1 VEKIRFVF
9 AGIVIAFCLVVMG
22 CGTRPVVV
30 TTDDAIIGAQRSAYK
45 LQAIHEGLGS
55 ILQIHDTWIRKSIG
69 DAIAGIDRAF
79 VLLDEYDLFVQSL
92 IARVRELYTLIS
104 IGETEE
110 TDK

>member
-1 VEKIRFVF
+1 VEKMRFVF
-9 AGIVIAFCLVVMG
+9 AGIIITLCFAVMG
-22 CGTRPVVV
+22 CGTRLIVI
-30 TTDDAIIGAQRSAYK
+30 TTDDAIIGAQRSTDK
-45 LQAIHEGLGS
+45 LQAIHDGLGS
-55 ILQIHDTWIRKSIG
+55 ILQFHDSWIRES
-69 DAIAGIDRAF
+69 IAGAIEGIDHAF